1 MLMKSYGK
9 EKDMTMPVDLYYTHE
24 YPDTT
29 TVNTAAIIT
38 AIRCQKNYYR
48 TDVVT
53 TDIVDPD
60 ASNCYICPF
69 YKKNANCDHEC
80 NQKQF
85 IRKQVRTYINE
96 RNRFGYKK
104 ELPALA
110 IKLFLYLHF
119 LRSDRHGYLRLEV
132 NETSEVLSCSRRSV
146 VRNLETLSRR
156 GYISYAKGVFAGTY
170 QVFLLS
176 ASENKKTAAQGGRGY
191 FVLSYD
197 MFQILLGCKTINEL
211 RLQLRGVVST
221 LEGTTKNQILQ
232 ETSYA
237 DVKRM
242 LPAYATKK
250 FIRNTITSEHFLQM
264 FGVKLSKEHSFFYI
278 TMKEEYNP
286 IRIKADKVANARN
299 SIEDVMNQMNASITK
314 TNKKFKTHVPLLSLT
329 KEDIQDVAKISLQ
342 LPISCITQALSRFH
356 ESYVKRGER
365 VRSVGAMVRTIAW
378 DIYGYQQLNPST

>member
-1 MLMKSYGK
+1 MSD
-9 EKDMTMPVDLYYTHE
+9 ELYYIHE

-29 TVNTAAIIT
+29 IVNTAAIVT
-38 AIRCQKNYYR
+38 AIRCQKNHYH
-48 TDVVT
+48 TDIVT

-60 ASNCYICPF
+60 ASNCYSCPF
-69 YKKNANCDHEC
+69 YEKGVNCSHSCE
-80 NQKQF
+80 QKRF
-85 IRKQVRTYINE
+85 IQKQVRTYINE

-119 LRSDRHGYLRLEV
+119 LRSDKHGYLRIEI
-132 NETSEVLSCSRRSV
+132 NEASHILSCSRRSV
-146 VRNLETLSRR
+146 IRNLDTLSRR
-156 GYISYAKGVFAGTY
+156 GYISYAKGPFSGTY

-176 ASENKKTAAQGGRGY
+176 ASENKKTASQGGRGY

-197 MFQILLGCKTINEL
+197 MFSILLGCNNINEL
-211 RLQLRGVVST
+211 RLQLRGVIST

-250 FIRNTITSEHFLQM
+250 LIRNTITSEHFSQM
-264 FGVKLSKEHSFFYI
+264 FGVKLSKEYSFFYI

-286 IRIKADKVANARN
+286 VRIKTNKVSNAKAA
-299 SIEDVMNQMNASITK
+299 IEDVVNRLNSDITK
-314 TNKKFKTHVPLLSLT
+314 TNKKLKTKTPLLSLT
-329 KEDIQDVAKISLQ
+329 NEDLQDVAKISLQ
-342 LPISCITQALSRFH
+342 LPISCITQALYRFH
-356 ESYVKRGER
+356 EVYIKKGER
-365 VRSVGAMVRTIAW
+365 IRSIGAMVRTLSW
-378 DIYGYQQLNPST
+378 DIYGYQKLVTTQ